1 MSSIAGKL
9 TNFTRKEVETLFA
22 QAHAIERNPSFTLL
36 GAPQTKE
43 FGRILIIA
51 SRHVGTA
58 PQRNKLKRRIKA
70 IFYEEKLFERGYD
83 CIIILKKEAVNL
95 SFEKL
100 KQMLLNSFEKI
111 R

>member
-1 MSSIAGKL
+1 MSRVAGKL
-9 TNFTRKEVETLFA
+9 TSFTRKEVATLFA
-22 QAHAIERNPSFTLL
+22 HARAIERNPAFTLL

-70 IFYEEKLFERGYD
+70 IFYEEKLFECEYD
-83 CIIILKKEAVNL
+83 YILILKKEAVDY

-100 KQMLLNSFEKI
+100 KQKILEAFEKMS
-111 R
+111 